1 MLVSNS
7 KSVIISKVAEVF
19 DLVYSTFGVAQANE
33 AERAL
38 GDYWSMFCLF
48 CDKAFNVA
56 QHLDLQ
62 LCRDAFQIGVDMLNG
77 THCVLFDTKV
87 SFWR

>member
-7 KSVIISKVAEVF
+7 KSVIVSKVAEVF
-19 DLVYSTFGVAQANE
+19 DLVYSTFRVAQANE
-33 AERAL
+33 TEKAL
-38 GDYWSMFCLF
+38 GAYLSRFCLF
-48 CDKAFNVA
+48 CDKVFDVA

-62 LCRDAFQIGVDMLNG
+62 LGRDAFQIGVDMLNG
-77 THCVLFDTKV
+77 AHCLLFETKV